1 MRKTEIT
8 ALTGLKPRSQNM
20 TSQISCNGCN
30 KFRVKKKPKSQ
41 NYIQKH

>member
-1 MRKTEIT
+1 MHKMEIT

-20 TSQISCNGCN
+20 TSQISHNGCN
-30 KFRVKKKPKSQ
+30 KFRVKSLKSQ